1 MTILLADDNE
11 KNRELLRTVL
21 AHLGHLTVEAADGR
35 AAVDLAARTNPAVII
50 LDLQMPNL
58 DGFGALR
65 ELRAMEAFRETP
77 ILALTAYAMDG
88 DREKALANGFSAY
101 LAKPIRLATLR
112 AELARWTAAA

>member
-1 MTILLADDNE
+1 MTILVADDNE
-11 KNRELLRTVL
+11 NNRELLRTVL
-21 AHLGHLTVEAADGR
+21 AHLGHSTVEAADGR
-35 AAVDLAARTNPAVII
+35 DAVDLAMRTNPAMII
-50 LDLQMPNL
+50 LDLQMPKL

-65 ELRAMEAFRETP
+65 ELRASDAFRDTP

-112 AELARWTAAA
+112 AELERWTESA